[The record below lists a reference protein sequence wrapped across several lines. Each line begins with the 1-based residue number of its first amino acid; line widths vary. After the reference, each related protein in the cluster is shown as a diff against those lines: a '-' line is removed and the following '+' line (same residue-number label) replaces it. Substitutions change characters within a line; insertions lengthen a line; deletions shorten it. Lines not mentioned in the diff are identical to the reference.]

1 MSTLNR
7 STRRRLLQLRQ
18 VPSVWEGD
26 RRVLAPD
33 TALSREAGTRGQGE
47 CIIWVD
53 ASEGL
58 VRAMDV
64 VTEDTGPE
72 AIVRTLLQAM
82 EYPHSSTLPARPQK
96 IIVCN
101 REIQFFLR
109 GALQDLAIAVDY
121 APELPLIDEI
131 FRGLQ
136 SVAQDRPP
144 ELPPNIILPMMNATR
159 DIWLDAPW
167 ELLDEE
173 KIISIEMN
181 YEDVGTLYVSV
192 LGMLGM
198 EYGLLLYRSLDSLKT
213 FRERVL
219 AADSSPE
226 VLERAFLEQDCL
238 FVTFDED
245 DEESFEDIEESE
257 TEPSAIAAFY
267 NEMGVR
273 PSFGNLHPLEG
284 MRPVLYEE
292 EANAVLV
299 ALQAFHRFFTQH
311 LKKIQQDNFPEI
323 TSRYRIAAPNN
334 ASQQDASQQDA
345 SPKISVKVSSLPA
358 LADELA
364 AMVIASELASDLDEE
379 EEDLPVLR
387 NDLIPND
394 VFYSLGAMPWE
405 TLELLRTC
413 VKFHQ
418 ESNVEFVKSADGFPV
433 VLIQT
438 SRPKAAELVEG
449 IKASGGVKGIGFNSG
464 EDPIS
469 EEHYDLGILQVN
481 NGDLHL
487 FGEFDENDPIHIQAR
502 KKWDQRCKKTKG
514 YCGLVIAKG
523 SKGASKGNPQ
533 LSDMVALYE
542 VRAISDQ
549 ELGLGSLQLMPYLE

>member
-1 MSTLNR
+1 MTALNR

-26 RRVLAPD
+26 RRALAPD
-33 TALSREAGTRGQGE
+33 MALSRESGTRQGE

-53 ASEGL
+53 GSEGL

-64 VTEDTGPE
+64 VAGDTGPE

-82 EYPHSSTLPARPQK
+82 EYPHSSTQPCRPQK
-96 IIVCN
+96 IVVCN

-109 GALQDLAIAVDY
+109 GALQDLEISVDY

-136 SVAQDRPP
+136 TGIQDRPP
-144 ELPPNIILPMMNATR
+144 ELPESLTAPILEATR
-159 DIWLDAPW
+159 DIWIDAPW

-173 KIISIEMN
+173 KIIAIELN
-181 YEDVGTLYVSV
+181 YEDIGTLYVSV

-198 EYGLLLYRSLDSLKT
+198 EYGLLMYRSLDSLKT

-219 AADSSPE
+219 AADNSPE
-226 VLERAFLEQDCL
+226 ILERAFLEQDCL

-245 DEESFEDIEESE
+245 DPDFDDDLEDEGLELSAIEE
-257 TEPSAIAAFY
+257 FH

-292 EANAVLV
+292 EASIVLL
-299 ALQAFHRFFTQH
+299 ALQAFHRFFAQH
-311 LKKIQQDNFPEI
+311 AKKIEREDFPELS
-323 TSRYRIAAPNN
+323 SRYRITDPNG
-334 ASQQDASQQDA
+334 A
-345 SPKISVKVSSLPA
+345 KIPIKVSSMPT
-358 LADELA
+358 LAEELE
-364 AMVIASELASDLDEE
+364 AMVIASGIDEDD
-379 EEDLPVLR
+379 EDDFDSLPMLR

-394 VFYSLGAMPWE
+394 VFYSLGAMPWD
-405 TLELLRTC
+405 TLELLRST
-413 VKFHQ
+413 VKVHQ
-418 ESNVEFVKSADGFPV
+418 KLDTELSKSADGFPV

-449 IKASGGVKGIGFNSG
+449 IKASGGIKGIGFNSG
-464 EDPIS
+464 EDPFS
-469 EEHYDLGILQVN
+469 EEQYDLGILQAN

-487 FGEFDENDPIHIQAR
+487 FGEFDETDPTHIQAR
-502 KKWDQRCKKTKG
+502 TKWDQRCKKTKG
-514 YCGLVIAKG
+514 FCGLVIAKG
-523 SKGASKGNPQ
+523 SKGAAKGNPQ

-549 ELGLGSLQLMPYLE
+549 ELGLGPLQLVPYQE

>member
-1 MSTLNR
+1 MTALNR

-18 VPSVWEGD
+18 VPNVWEGD

-33 TALSREAGTRGQGE
+33 TALSRDGIRGQGE
-47 CIIWVD
+47 CIMWVD
-53 ASEGL
+53 GSEGL

-96 IIVCN
+96 IVVCN

-109 GALQDLAIAVDY
+109 GALQDLGITVDY

-136 SVAQDRPP
+136 SVAQGRPP
-144 ELPPNIILPMMNATR
+144 ELPADIILPMMSATR

-198 EYGLLLYRSLDSLKT
+198 EYGLLMYRSLDSLKT

-219 AADSSPE
+219 AADNSPE

-238 FVTFDED
+238 FVTFDQD
-245 DEESFEDIEESE
+245 DLDSEENFEEESE
-257 TEPSAIAAFY
+257 IEPSAIEEFY
-267 NEMGVR
+267 EQTGVR

-292 EANAVLV
+292 EASAVLV
-299 ALQAFHRFFTQH
+299 ALQAFHRFFAQH
-311 LKKIQQDNFPEI
+311 VKKIEQEGFLEI
-323 TSRYRIAAPNN
+323 TSRYRITDPND
-334 ASQQDASQQDA
+334 STQ
-345 SPKISVKVSSLPA
+345 KISIKVSSLPA

-364 AMVIASELASDLDEE
+364 AMNIASNLDEE
-379 EEDLPVLR
+379 DADDLPVLR

-394 VFYSLGAMPWE
+394 VFYSLGAMPWD
-405 TLELLRTC
+405 TLELLRAS

-418 ESNVEFVKSADGFPV
+418 ESNVKVAKSTDGFPV

-449 IKASGGVKGIGFNSG
+449 IKASGGIKGIGFNSG

-469 EEHYDLGILQVN
+469 QEHYDLGILQAN

-487 FGEFDENDPIHIQAR
+487 FGEFDERDPIHIQAR
-502 KKWDQRCKKTKG
+502 MKWDQRCKKTKG

-523 SKGASKGNPQ
+523 SKGAAKGNPQ

-542 VRAISDQ
+542 VHAISDQ
-549 ELGLGSLQLMPYLE
+549 ELGLGPLQLMPYLE

>member
-1 MSTLNR
+1 MTALNR
-7 STRRRLLQLRQ
+7 STRRRLLQLQQ

-33 TALSREAGTRGQGE
+33 TALSRESGTRGQGE
-47 CIIWVD
+47 CVIWVD
-53 ASEGL
+53 GSEGL

-109 GALQDLAIAVDY
+109 GALQDLGITVDY

-136 SVAQDRPP
+136 SVAQGRPP

-198 EYGLLLYRSLDSLKT
+198 EYGLLMYRSLDSLKT

-245 DEESFEDIEESE
+245 DSDFEENFEEAREI
-257 TEPSAIAAFY
+257 EPSAIAEFY
-267 NEMGVR
+267 DQTGVR

-292 EANAVLV
+292 EASAVLV
-299 ALQAFHRFFTQH
+299 ALQSFHRFFAQH
-311 LKKIQQDNFPEI
+311 SKKIERDGFLEL
-323 TSRYRIAAPNN
+323 TSRYRVANPN
-334 ASQQDASQQDA
+334 DATQ
-345 SPKISVKVSSLPA
+345 KISVKVASLPA

-364 AMVIASELASDLDEE
+364 AMVTASDLDEE
-379 EEDLPVLR
+379 DSDDLPILR

-394 VFYSLGAMPWE
+394 VFYSLGAMPWD
-405 TLELLRTC
+405 TLELLRGS

-418 ESNVEFVKSADGFPV
+418 EPNVELVKTADGFPI

-438 SRPKAAELVEG
+438 SRPKAAELIEG

-469 EEHYDLGILQVN
+469 EEHYDLGILQAN

-487 FGEFDENDPIHIQAR
+487 FGEFDETDPIHIQAR

-523 SKGASKGNPQ
+523 SKGAAKGNPQ

-542 VRAISDQ
+542 VRAISDK
-549 ELGLGSLQLMPYLE
+549 ELGLGPLQLMPYLE

>member
-1 MSTLNR
+1 MTALNR

-26 RRVLAPD
+26 RRLLAPD
-33 TALSREAGTRGQGE
+33 MALSRESNTRGAGE
-47 CIIWVD
+47 CILWVD
-53 ASEGL
+53 GTEGL

-64 VTEDTGPE
+64 VAADTGPE

-82 EYPHSSTLPARPQK
+82 EYPHSSTQPARPQK
-96 IIVCN
+96 IVVCN

-109 GALQDLAIAVDY
+109 GVLQDLDISIDY
-121 APELPLIDEI
+121 VPELPLIDEI
-131 FRGLQ
+131 FRGLM
-136 SVAQDRPP
+136 SVANGRPP
-144 ELPPNIILPMMNATR
+144 ELPEAIVQPMMTATR
-159 DIWLDAPW
+159 DIWLAAPW

-181 YEDVGTLYVSV
+181 YGDASTLYVSV

-198 EYGLLLYRSLDSLKT
+198 EYGLLMYRSLDSLKT
-213 FRERVL
+213 FRQRVL
-219 AADSSPE
+219 AADNSPE

-245 DEESFEDIEESE
+245 EDENDFDPEEG
-257 TEPSAIAAFY
+257 SAIDAFY
-267 NEMGVR
+267 AQMGVR

-284 MRPVLYEE
+284 MRPILHEE
-292 EANAVLV
+292 EADIALI

-311 LKKIQQDNFPEI
+311 LRAIQQEDFPEL
-323 TSRYRIAAPNN
+323 TSRYRIT
-334 ASQQDASQQDA
+334 D
-345 SPKISVKVSSLPA
+345 PKDSSKKVSVKVSSLPA
-358 LADELA
+358 LAEELA
-364 AMVIASELASDLDEE
+364 EMVMDSDFDGDVDDDFDEP
-379 EEDLPVLR
+379 PVLR
-387 NDLIPND
+387 NDLIPSD

-405 TLELLRTC
+405 TLELLRGS

-418 ESNVEFVKSADGFPV
+418 EAEAAITQSPDGFPV

-449 IKASGGVKGIGFNSG
+449 IKAAGGIKGICFNPG
-464 EDPIS
+464 EDPLS
-469 EEHYDLGILQVN
+469 EEQFDLGVLQAN
-481 NGDLHL
+481 NGELHL
-487 FGEFDENDPIHIQAR
+487 FGEFVEDDPVHVQAR

-523 SKGASKGNPQ
+523 SKGAAKGNPQ
-533 LSDMVALYE
+533 LSDMVALFE
-542 VRAISDQ
+542 VRAISEN
-549 ELGLGSLQLMPYLE
+549 ELGLGPLQLMPYLE

>member
-1 MSTLNR
+1 MTALNQ

-33 TALSREAGTRGQGE
+33 VALSRDSGSRGQGE
-47 CIIWVD
+47 CILWVD
-53 ASEGL
+53 GTEGV

-64 VTEDTGPE
+64 VPGETGPE

-96 IIVCN
+96 IVVCN

-109 GALQDLAIAVDY
+109 GVLQDLGITVDY
-121 APELPLIDEI
+121 VAELPLIDEI

-136 SVAQDRPP
+136 SVAQGRPP
-144 ELPPNIILPMMNATR
+144 ELPVDFVEPMMNATR

-173 KIISIEMN
+173 KIITIEMS
-181 YEDVGTLYVSV
+181 YGDAGTLYVSV

-213 FRERVL
+213 FRQRVL
-219 AADSSPE
+219 MADNSPE
-226 VLERAFLEQDCL
+226 ILERAFLEQDCL

-245 DEESFEDIEESE
+245 ESDFLSDADEEMDSDLSEIE
-257 TEPSAIAAFY
+257 AFY
-267 NEMGVR
+267 EQMGVR

-284 MRPVLYEE
+284 MRPVLYDD
-292 EANAVLV
+292 EAATALL
-299 ALQAFHRFFTQH
+299 ALQAFHRFFNQH
-311 LKKIQQDNFPEI
+311 VKAIEQEDFPELS
-323 TSRYRIAAPNN
+323 SRYRLP
-334 ASQQDASQQDA
+334 D
-345 SPKISVKVSSLPA
+345 PKDPSKKVSIKVSSMPA

-364 AMVIASELASDLDEE
+364 AMVIAADLDDDLDE
-379 EEDLPVLR
+379 PPMLR

-394 VFYSLGAMPWE
+394 AFYSLGAMPWD
-405 TLELLRTC
+405 TLEVLRET

-418 ESNVEFVKSADGFPV
+418 KPEGTVSKTTEGFPV

-438 SRPKAAELVEG
+438 SRPKATELIENL
-449 IKASGGVKGIGFNSG
+449 KAAGGVKGICFNPG

-469 EEHYDLGILQVN
+469 DEHYDLGVLQTED
-481 NGDLHL
+481 GDLHL
-487 FGEFDENDPIHIQAR
+487 FGEFVEDDPVHVQAR

-514 YCGLVIAKG
+514 FCGLVIAKG
-523 SKGASKGNPQ
+523 SKGAARGNPQ
-533 LSDMVALYE
+533 IGDMLALFE
-542 VRAISDQ
+542 VRSISEK
-549 ELGLGSLQLMPYLE
+549 ELGLGPLQLMPYLE

>member
-1 MSTLNR
+1 MTALNR

-26 RRVLAPD
+26 RRVLSPD
-33 TALSREAGTRGQGE
+33 MALSRESGTGGQGE

-53 ASEGL
+53 GSEGL

-82 EYPHSSTLPARPQK
+82 EYPHSSTQPARPQK

-109 GALQDLAIAVDY
+109 GALQGLEIVVDY

-136 SVAQDRPP
+136 NGIQGRPP
-144 ELPPNIILPMMNATR
+144 ELPPELLQPMMAATR
-159 DIWLDAPW
+159 SIWLDAPW
-167 ELLDEE
+167 EVLDEE

-181 YEDVGTLYVSV
+181 YEDVGTLYVSA

-198 EYGLLLYRSLDSLKT
+198 EYGLLLYRSLDSLRT

-219 AADSSPE
+219 SADSSPE
-226 VLERAFLEQDCL
+226 ALERAFLEQDCL

-245 DEESFEDIEESE
+245 DDDLDEDLDEEPENES
-257 TEPSAIAAFY
+257 SAIEAFH
-267 NEMGVR
+267 NELGVR

-292 EANAVLV
+292 EASTMLL
-299 ALQAFHRFFTQH
+299 ALQAFHRFFSQH
-311 LKKIQQDNFPEI
+311 AKKIANQDFPEL
-323 TSRYRIAAPNN
+323 TSRYRLADPNDPTQKIA
-334 ASQQDASQQDA
+334 
-345 SPKISVKVSSLPA
+345 VKVSSMPA
-358 LADELA
+358 LASELA
-364 AMVIASELASDLDEE
+364 AMVEASVDEDD
-379 EEDLPVLR
+379 EDFDGMPILR
-387 NDLIPND
+387 NDLIPTD

-405 TLELLRTC
+405 TLELLRAS

-418 ESNVEFVKSADGFPV
+418 KPDVEFSKSADGFPV

-438 SRPKAAELVEG
+438 SRPKATELVEG
-449 IKASGGVKGIGFNSG
+449 IKAAGGVKGIGFNSG

-469 EEHYDLGILQVN
+469 KEHYDLGILQVN

-487 FGEFDENDPIHIQAR
+487 FGEFDESDPIHIQAR
-502 KKWDQRCKKTKG
+502 RKWDQRCKKTKG

-523 SKGASKGNPQ
+523 SKGAAKGNPQ
-533 LSDMVALYE
+533 LGDMVALYE
-542 VRAISDQ
+542 VRAISDR
-549 ELGLGSLQLMPYLE
+549 ELGLGPLQLVPYLE

>member
-1 MSTLNR
+1 MTALNR

-26 RRVLAPD
+26 RRALAPD
-33 TALSREAGTRGQGE
+33 MALARESGTRGQGE

-53 ASEGL
+53 GSEGM

-64 VTEDTGPE
+64 VAADTGPE

-82 EYPHSSTLPARPQK
+82 EYPHSSTQPARPQK

-109 GALQDLAIAVDY
+109 GALQGLEIAVDY
-121 APELPLIDEI
+121 APDLPLIDEI

-136 SVAQDRPP
+136 SGIQERPP
-144 ELPPNIILPMMNATR
+144 ELPEALTAPILAASR
-159 DIWLDAPW
+159 DIWLAAPW

-173 KIISIEMN
+173 EIIAIELN

-198 EYGLLLYRSLDSLKT
+198 EYGLLMYRSLESLKT
-213 FRERVL
+213 FRERVI
-219 AADSSPE
+219 AADNSPE

-245 DEESFEDIEESE
+245 DQFDHG
-257 TEPSAIAAFY
+257 EPDLGWHELSAIDLFHQ
-267 NEMGVR
+267 EMGIR

-292 EANAVLV
+292 EASTLLL
-299 ALQAFHRFFTQH
+299 ALQAFHRFFDQNT
-311 LKKIQQDNFPEI
+311 KKLEVEDFPEL
-323 TSRYRIAAPNN
+323 TNRYRLPDPNHPT
-334 ASQQDASQQDA
+334 Q
-345 SPKISVKVSSLPA
+345 KIPIKVTTLPA
-358 LADELA
+358 IAEELSSMVMGGAIDED
-364 AMVIASELASDLDEE
+364 DLDG
-379 EEDLPVLR
+379 LPMLR
-387 NDLIPND
+387 NDLIPDD
-394 VFYSLGAMPWE
+394 VFYSLGAMPWD
-405 TLELLRTC
+405 TLELLRAS
-413 VKFHQ
+413 VKDHQ
-418 ESNVEFVKSADGFPV
+418 EAGVAIPKSADGFPV

-438 SRPKAAELVEG
+438 SRPKATELVQG
-449 IKASGGVKGIGFNSG
+449 IKASGGIKGIGFNSG

-469 EEHYDLGILQVN
+469 DEQYDLGILQTQ

-487 FGEFDENDPIHIQAR
+487 FGEFDDTDPTHIQAR

-514 YCGLVIAKG
+514 FCGLVIAKG
-523 SKGASKGNPQ
+523 SKGAAKGNPQ

-542 VRAISDQ
+542 VRAISDE
-549 ELGLGSLQLMPYLE
+549 ELGLGPLQLVPYLE

>member
-1 MSTLNR
+1 
-7 STRRRLLQLRQ
+7 
-18 VPSVWEGD
+18 
-26 RRVLAPD
+26 
-33 TALSREAGTRGQGE
+33 
-47 CIIWVD
+47 
-53 ASEGL
+53 
-58 VRAMDV
+58 
-64 VTEDTGPE
+64 
-72 AIVRTLLQAM
+72 
-82 EYPHSSTLPARPQK
+82 
-96 IIVCN
+96 
-101 REIQFFLR
+101 
-109 GALQDLAIAVDY
+109 
-121 APELPLIDEI
+121 
-131 FRGLQ
+131 
-136 SVAQDRPP
+136 
-144 ELPPNIILPMMNATR
+144 
-159 DIWLDAPW
+159 
-167 ELLDEE
+167 
-173 KIISIEMN
+173 MN
-181 YEDVGTLYVSV
+181 YEDVGTLYISV

-198 EYGLLLYRSLDSLKT
+198 EYGLLMYRSLDSLKT

-245 DEESFEDIEESE
+245 DSDLEENFEEERE
-257 TEPSAIAAFY
+257 TEPSAIEEFY
-267 NEMGVR
+267 DQMGVR

-292 EANAVLV
+292 EASTVLV
-299 ALQAFHRFFTQH
+299 ALQAFHRFFAQH
-311 LKKIQQDNFPEI
+311 VKKIEQDNFPEL
-323 TSRYRIAAPNN
+323 TSRYRIANPN
-334 ASQQDASQQDA
+334 DATQ
-345 SPKISVKVSSLPA
+345 KISIKVSSLPA

-364 AMVIASELASDLDEE
+364 AMVIASDL
-379 EEDLPVLR
+379 EEDSDDLPILR

-394 VFYSLGAMPWE
+394 VFYSLGAMPWD
-405 TLELLRTC
+405 TLELLRTS

-469 EEHYDLGILQVN
+469 EEHYDLGILQAN

-523 SKGASKGNPQ
+523 SKGAAKGNPQ

-542 VRAISDQ
+542 VRAISDK
-549 ELGLGSLQLMPYLE
+549 ELGLGPLQLMPYLE